1 MILLITYSLNG
12 SWETKNYKVFFF
24 PGKSQLL
31 LSEIAGVK
39 PAFLN
44 NVDTDS
50 SGIIYISDSCR
61 TWHMKEFLYPC
72 LEGSGTGRCD
82 LLSSS
87 TCTLP
92 VTGNISLTFFI
103 PQTAVSD

>member
-1 MILLITYSLNG
+1 MALGKLKITKFS
-12 SWETKNYKVFFF
+12 FF

-39 PAFLN
+39 PAFVN
-44 NVDTDS
+44 NVDIDS

-87 TCTLP
+87 TCDRKHKFYIL
-92 VTGNISLTFFI
+92 
-103 PQTAVSD
+103 